1 MADVGE
7 LLVITG
13 PPGAGKS
20 TVAAA
25 VADQFEPSALVS
37 GDSFFGHLRRGYI
50 SPWLPESAEQN
61 RIVTEVAARAAGTLS
76 TSGYTVVYDGVVG
89 PWMLETFIASTEVS
103 RVHYVVLLPTEDE
116 CVQRVEHRT
125 GHGFVD
131 IPATRHMHKQFAD
144 ASIDERHLI
153 HDNHDSDATAGMIID
168 SMTRGLLAI
177 SNGSEGR

>member
-1 MADVGE
+1 MAFVGE

-25 VADQFEPSALVS
+25 VVDRFEPSALVS
-37 GDSFFGHLRRGYI
+37 GDSFFGLLRRGYI
-50 SPWLPESAEQN
+50 PPWLPESAEQN
-61 RIVTEVAARAAGTLS
+61 RTVTEVAARAAGSLCAA
-76 TSGYTVVYDGVVG
+76 GYAVVYDGVVG
-89 PWMLETFIASTEVS
+89 PWMLPTFIAATEVS

-116 CVQRVEHRT
+116 CVHRVEHRT

-144 ASIDERHLI
+144 ASIDERHVI
-153 HDNHDSDATAGMIID
+153 HDSHDSDATARIIID

-177 SNGSEGR
+177 SNDTEGG